1 MAARNVGEWS
11 EIYAVARLLA
21 DEVPYDLTQNGEK
34 IVAVKVQHAIAEPA
48 IQYTLSENS
57 IEVEQ
62 GSKLNTRLER
72 IEISRLANLLL
83 DDIRGKSK
91 RTFQSEAGLRLVE
104 ILGFAGASAVLRDDI
119 KILHFSNS
127 PESCKGVSI
136 KSFLGAKPTLLN
148 ASPATN
154 FVFRLSGSSNALS
167 RLASLRGLTM
177 KPLFLF
183 FRENDI
189 DLEYVSMDSNTFEN
203 SLRSFS
209 PDLVVMVA
217 ELLRQAAFQPRK
229 KLADVWGLVFQAAM
243 EKVPKADYG
252 LLRFL
257 GAVGFGLQPATPW
270 VPRTSDFGGFLT
282 VKADGHVELMS
293 EANMA
298 DLGAQLFKELR
309 FEWGS
314 RTRHQ
319 FGIPYRVGEDFMIK
333 LNLQLR
339 F

>member
-21 DEVPYDLTQNGEK
+21 DEVPHDLTQNGEK

-48 IQYTLSENS
+48 IQYTLSEDS

-72 IEISRLANLLL
+72 VKISRLANSLL
-83 DDIRGKSK
+83 DDIRGKSE

-104 ILGFAGASAVLRDDI
+104 MLGFGGASAALRDDI

-127 PESCKGVSI
+127 PESWKGVSI

-154 FVFRLSGSSNALS
+154 FAFRLSGPNNSLS
-167 RLASLRGLTM
+167 RLLSRRHLTM
-177 KPLFLF
+177 RPLFLS
-183 FRENDI
+183 FRENSI
-189 DLEYVSMDSNTFEN
+189 DLEYVSMDSKTFEN
-203 SLRSFS
+203 TLKIFS
-209 PDLVVMVA
+209 PDLEAMVA

-229 KLADVWGLVFQAAM
+229 KLADVWGLIFQAAT
-243 EKVPKADYG
+243 ENVPKVDHG
-252 LLRFL
+252 LMRFL

-282 VKADGHVELMS
+282 VKADGDVELMS

-319 FGIPYRVGEDFMIK
+319 FGIPYQVGDDFMIK